1 MTTSK
6 KIENFKEVKEKLNL
20 SPLELA
26 TMASI
31 KSLFETQKKIKF
43 LYSYEVVKGEGYGHY
58 YCPDTKLY
66 VKIRKGRIVNRLSE
80 DTDEKGRFLVYAEN
94 QRVLVPASEIIEIG
108 YN

>member
-26 TMASI
+26 TMASV
-31 KSLFETQKKIKF
+31 KALFESQKKIRV
-43 LYSYEVVKGEGYGHY
+43 LYSYEVIHGEGYGHY

-66 VKIRKGRIVNRLSE
+66 VKIKKGRLINRLSE
-80 DTDEKGRFLVYAEN
+80 DVDEKGRYLIYVEN
-94 QRVLVPASEIIEIG
+94 QRVLVPSTEIIDIG
-108 YN
+108 FH

>member
-1 MTTSK
+1 MTTK
-6 KIENFKEVKEKLNL
+6 KDFE
-20 SPLELA
+20 ELRQTMKMSA
-26 TMASI
+26 YEIAVMASI
-31 KSLFETQKKIKF
+31 KSLFETQKKIRV
-43 LYSYEVVKGEGYGHY
+43 LYSYEIVKGEGYGHY